1 MYNNAPIRAYTCI
14 SAQTPKPEVEFM
26 RKCNSKK
33 GVLLNATKFF
43 VLALCFTMV
52 FAFALTSGNIG
63 GIASATESEKDGD
76 ASFGTAN
83 AIFGDNGQLSGV
95 NFGYP
100 GNSASTTTW
109 KFTETYDT
117 IKSSTTN
124 IQVYK
129 ETGDTKMFIEE
140 GNTGNWQFGVSNA
153 AKAAQ
158 CHGVINFN
166 TAGFID
172 QMIQNDNVTVT
183 ASISFSMGA
192 LSSNFNNKFYS
203 VVVGPEILTAEKSYN
218 LREKGGDSNYTYEYK
233 KSSKEATENFTT
245 NTVTLVPGKKNLSL
259 AMGLGWSQRL
269 APPYTPKRGLSVSNI
284 KVTYTVTFN
293 GGITDGTNLTL
304 FDNASPVVST
314 NYSLQND
321 YVKGASGSGYAPYV
335 PSFDNTADFPVYFD
349 SIKKSLQ
356 IDEVADGAGKLASYT
371 NKVIGQINS
380 ANYYKYAQT
389 EFVDLYNYSGMSFAE
404 AVTTLGA
411 DAAKYIGAGDRILSG
426 VNTETGALSW
436 TNTTSD
442 THLKYASGIKTV
454 QINETTFN
462 IYDDSDIGNTKPI
475 TDEDEQGNAVTIGYA
490 QITKTNRDRV
500 VVKLYFVANGTVQT
514 TVTDFGGDNVKTR
527 LQVSGIDYTAPDNSV
542 NSGTSIDG
550 SDFLKSSADAL
561 AWLRQSKLSADASI
575 KINEDGAGVSP
586 YLWFY
591 TVNRA
596 NSLEMLNLTQIEQF
610 ASFADIKAAG
620 IKPIALGE
628 ISSFDFDFSTG
639 MAKSYGSSSY
649 DQGNP
654 SYMEG
659 DVTGHGYYRFTFYI
673 FDLAGNKGGEQT
685 FYAKVDYDTPTYN
698 LDLSYI
704 NKKNENVTISAD
716 QNGTWATGKT
726 TLKLTL
732 TGGGFSGYTLVFED
746 ASAVHTLVV
755 DGKGEYEGANYVGK
769 LVKYHST
776 NSAAAQADGN
786 SIVIPIESNLQKT
799 TATVTYEVVDG
810 KGVFTFVIDTTANV
824 AWISTFTTYAG
835 QYDSAEVVEQQ
846 DVAVSYFRTDWK
858 GGVKVLID
866 ASAPQNPLLSDSV
879 DALDAYLNALGG
891 NYENLPSRRTW
902 YTGAYRGY
910 TVDLAFSDDIVNSD
924 YASGINVFY
933 GMKVVKSLAELQALG
948 ALDIESKYIDFTAAS
963 DLRAYFDRV
972 VTIQGTQL
980 DGDQTALTLDL
991 IDAKTAGMRVVYTWA
1006 VDQAG
1011 NVSGLSV
1018 YYVLADA
1025 NNYTVSSAVKNNSA
1039 LGNTATITQADADGN
1054 LATQFK
1060 RGETV
1065 YFNIAIDN
1073 GYVPFRFVK
1082 NDATSTVLLE
1092 NYLQNKR
1099 FALANEDFADYI
1111 RFSATDVSSVQ
1122 YVMDDPSSL
1131 GNLSTTAFEL
1141 SHRKVVSYTVT
1152 NTSVAYSAK
1161 ETVVP
1166 TSFTDEKSKA
1176 SFVYRFVD
1184 NEGNVLYLKEDG
1196 TTTVLAEE
1204 AKLGA
1209 DGKPVYF
1216 VPVKPGNYKVN
1227 IYIPKDNDTYVTDD
1241 FAMDESGN
1249 QTFSPIDYSIIKGRA
1264 VISAKATTSAY
1275 GAKIV
1280 LEYDVDGIAREDME
1294 SEGIFVALA
1303 LAISGFDPSAV
1314 YPIGSYTV
1322 VNNVS
1327 YDEVENYTVT
1337 YESNVHVITAR
1348 QITVYTWKNSKVYGD
1363 SDPEFVFGVGENQFA
1378 YTTISVGDV
1387 LAEIFGAG
1395 YEQTGVETLDGE
1407 NFYLYK
1413 AGDRISRK
1421 SGESVGEYEFNADS
1435 ALFDV
1440 NSNYAITIQNNQH
1453 FNITQRTVVIDASGQ
1468 SSVLPFGSTP
1478 DPTAILPTYTIGA
1491 VDMHL
1496 AEQIAALVDGKLSL
1510 DANGTEVTVEG
1521 YSKAIKYAVLLAA
1534 AQNANI
1540 KVVLGENAEYFIYV
1554 TEQNAVV
1561 VKVKD
1566 GVKFEFVYGIQWNN
1580 ATTITFDATKFDVTG
1595 KNEGE
1600 FDNIT
1605 WTATISAGETLVNAG
1620 SYVVKF
1626 ENAKLVKDGAELADK
1641 VFVESTT
1648 AVVNPAQIV
1657 VNPTSTATQKTYGE
1671 PESVFG
1677 IDFGVVS
1684 VNGVTSGTYAGK
1696 TFEEIKQILSGT
1708 FARARYAKNGDLRW
1722 LGSRYDDVTDKNGVI
1737 ALASADG
1744 DYYGYAVNSAFASS
1758 DKNFAVVAQFDK
1770 DARFVINAK
1779 AIELHT
1785 KDFVGVNKVYDG
1797 TTAVNYG
1804 TTKVYDLSSMLA
1816 IASDDV
1822 YLAVSARYNK
1832 VGSPSKKESANII
1845 FDSVYLAGDKA
1856 HNYVITLVVNDAVGA
1871 LVNGESSGSNYAYAD
1886 VTKIEIVSVNGM
1898 SELIYIVNGIVGVL
1912 KNDFTI
1918 SKQYDKTT
1926 DLSVENVKVAETQ
1939 NEQGIGTK
1947 MLAGAK
1953 ARLIEMESGK
1963 FSDVNVSANYVVNV
1977 TLFFEFGDDTDNIDI
1992 VTSGIYDQPDVQVT
2006 RDVIDGVKG
2015 IKVKLSNMSAS
2026 IVKRILGADS
2036 FETISAV
2043 DRDYNATDIVQM
2055 NYTFK
2060 EGALV
2065 AGDTS
2070 ASVGLKLMGLSASK
2084 NAGNHNV
2091 TVAALANVN
2100 NSVNTFVSDTN
2111 YTVDV
2116 DSINAYCGTRNVK
2129 VTIARAQLMPNVTF
2143 VQKEYDDTTSVTV
2156 TKNSGNDFTTAQY
2169 AVNLANEL
2177 QHFSLGTGMVSYE
2190 LSRNGK
2196 PDANVTENEMH
2207 NVLVGGLEV
2216 VVESGYESLLAN
2228 YQIYGSRY
2236 NASEGY
2242 NTVGSV
2248 TSGVIEDYEIID
2260 AVKVT
2265 KKVISLVENDFDI
2278 KDKVYDGTT
2287 SADIAIVLSSDRVVS
2302 GHEGHLEVVASG
2314 TFARKQVGN
2323 NIKVIIDEVK
2333 LKALDANGE
2342 NVIGNYT
2349 LKQYTG
2355 STSANIVE
2363 RPVVVSADLGSR
2375 VYNGS
2380 PNVSKGNITYT
2391 FDGIIPGEIDNYAI
2405 QTRDGAYFFDK
2416 NVNVDRNAEGEV
2428 NYDVNGNATV
2438 LDKDGIAYN
2447 PVLTNKKERYIN
2459 YVLVYGVNNIIS
2471 GKTCLAYDDA
2481 NGERHFGAPASGENV
2496 STYYY
2501 ALETAQKY
2509 VLVSDAANYESAKS
2523 ANALIGYYLVNGQQ
2537 AAYFVA
2543 NDYDGT
2549 ISGTTAA
2556 PVPYI
2561 NGKGRI
2567 EQRSVYIA
2575 ANGIKKV
2582 DGTKAFEKEYDGT
2595 TKFYGTLQGSDPSE
2609 TDAFYYDAGSVA
2621 NLIGDDQVTIK
2632 NISAQFDKANTDA
2645 LYVVFSVSGIQG
2657 KDAYN
2662 YTIKGDKTVTVNLSA
2677 KITKRTIK
2685 ASLADGETVYGTS
2698 LSNVGGKIE
2707 YSLAGY
2713 PLTLEGN
2720 SFYMNFKKYLV
2731 AVGFLA
2737 DETATVSADDE
2748 AFVKQLYGN
2757 TYNLLDG
2764 QFVKAGD
2771 GEVGEYIRLGGT
2783 QNDAITT
2790 LPKPKAVFSTTKP
2803 TNGTVALSYTLA
2815 SSNAKN
2821 FVFESEYTG
2830 NAPDGNSSRLTVVK
2844 KDLYVVTVGIAY
2856 SKIYGSSNPVVEL
2869 RYLGA
2874 DGQNGIVSGETWM
2887 SIFRNGSVDYRPIV
2901 KLAIYNSATGK
2912 LTDADEYA
2920 LISRRPAGDTTSR
2933 MLGANEYYVYYLAAP
2948 DGVDY
2953 SAIVENYNVILGA
2966 KSDIKGN
2973 AVLDTEGNPTTDED
2987 GKVVMSFVYD
2997 FASVVV
3003 TSKASTLEIT
3013 LPTLTGIS
3021 VASTENT
3028 FVYTVDKNG
3037 NGINRVYDVLQ
3048 GETAEDVVTYVTTVD
3063 GQEVESKAIDAGV
3076 HEGVIRVKRFV
3087 KVNDSDPNGYY
3098 VVWTSGETKVKITIE
3113 KASVSLKANKMSEY
3127 YNGKAHVYATSG
3139 INNKITS
3146 AVALGDKDV
3155 KVSYELYD
3163 GEGYTSVN
3171 SVVNAGTYRVTLS
3184 LSDEFLKLNPNY
3196 KPETVQT
3203 TLTVIRAIV
3212 NVTIDSQGYE
3222 STSELQNGTKVTKIS
3237 APYDKERTYDVSYSV
3252 EMDQRSDDPSIAL
3265 DVDSTKLVWNKT
3277 IASPGR
3283 YAFSIVLDDEDKLA
3297 SNYNFVGAS
3306 GILELTAT
3314 SLDAGDN
3321 QVKFVDGGIVANRLV
3336 VKEIKTSSVLA
3347 SDMSYLEAI
3356 EQYVSILS
3364 RQAGL
3369 KDDAQVAAVL
3379 RIGFYLDDQLVNVLG
3394 TPTTVS
3400 VALPSQVKNMKGI
3413 AIYTV
3418 TEQGGLKKLTD
3429 YAIENGKLT
3438 YTADY
3443 VSGIVFVDVNPQS
3456 IEPWKVATIVC
3467 VVLAVVII
3475 VTVCVVGT
3483 IIRKR
3488 QLKNS

>member
-1 MYNNAPIRAYTCI
+1 MRI

-269 APPYTPKRGLSVSNI
+269 VPPYTPKRGLSVSNI

-314 NYSLQND
+314 NYSLQNE
-321 YVKGASGSGYAPYV
+321 YVKGTSGSGYAPYI
-335 PSFDNTADFPVYFD
+335 PSFDNTADFPVYYD

-371 NKVIGQINS
+371 NKVIGQING

-411 DAAKYIGAGDRILSG
+411 NAAKYIGAGDRILSG

-462 IYDDSDIGNTKPI
+462 IYDGSDIGKTKAI
-475 TDEDEQGNAVTIGYA
+475 MGEDEQGNAVTIGYA

-500 VVKLYFVANGTVQT
+500 VVKLYFTTNGTAQT

-575 KINEDGAGVSP
+575 KINEDGAGVAP

-628 ISSFDFDFSTG
+628 ISSFNFDFSTG

-673 FDLAGNKGGEQT
+673 FDLAGNKGGVQS

-716 QNGTWATGKT
+716 QNGAWATGKT

-746 ASAVHTLVV
+746 AGAVHTLVV
-755 DGKGEYEGANYVGK
+755 DGAGEFEGANYVGK

-776 NSAAAQADGN
+776 NLAAAQADGN

-902 YTGAYRGY
+902 YTGSYRGY

-933 GMKVVKSLAELQALG
+933 GMKVVKNLAELQALG

-1082 NDATSTVLLE
+1082 NDANSTVLLE

-1131 GNLSTTAFEL
+1131 GDLSTTAFEL

-1280 LEYDVDGIAREDME
+1280 LEYDVDGIAREDMA
-1294 SEGIFVALA
+1294 SEGISVALA

-1314 YPIGSYTV
+1314 YSIGSYTV

-1626 ENAKLVKDGAELADK
+1626 ENAKLVKDGVELADK

-1684 VNGVTSGTYAGK
+1684 VNGDTSGTYAGK

-2091 TVAALANVN
+2091 TVSALANVN

-2116 DSINAYCGTRNVK
+2116 ESINAYCGTRNVK

-2169 AVNLANEL
+2169 AVNLASEL

-2196 PDANVTENEMH
+2196 PDANITENEMH

-2287 SADIAIVLSSDRVVS
+2287 SADITIKLQEGRVVL

-2323 NIKVIIDEVK
+2323 NIKVIINEVK

-2416 NVNVDRNAEGEV
+2416 NVNVERNAEGEV
-2428 NYDVNGNATV
+2428 NYDANGNATV

-2509 VLVSDAANYESAKS
+2509 VLVSDAVNYESAKS

-2713 PLTLEGN
+2713 PLTLEDN

-2737 DETATVSADDE
+2737 DEAATVSADDE

-2821 FVFESEYTG
+2821 FAFESEYTG

-2901 KLAIYNSATGK
+2901 KLAIYNSATGE

-2997 FASVVV
+2997 FSSVVV
-3003 TSKASTLEIT
+3003 TSKAATLEIT

-3037 NGINRVYDVLQ
+3037 DGINRVYDVLQ
-3048 GETAEDVVTYVTTVD
+3048 GETAEDVVTYVTLVD

-3098 VVWTSGETKVKITIE
+3098 VVWTSGETEVKITIE

-3163 GEGYTSVN
+3163 GEKYTSVN

-3336 VKEIKTSSVLA
+3336 VKEIKTDSVLA

-3364 RQAGL
+3364 RQAGF

-3467 VVLAVVII
+3467 VVFAIVII